1 RLVGSGQSII
11 ASPQPR
17 IDHIAGDVSHTGPAL
32 SIDIGDRRAG
42 VAGKLD
48 EARRSE
54 ARMAYL
60 DDMVELAPIEIAG
73 QQIEEP
79 SEVLRVKAFERRKL
93 PEHRSELVVEFGQ
106 ARREEALDGVAC
118 LGQDL
123 LLGHEPRPF
132 HREDE
137 TDGCSRGPALEVL
150 RALAAGTW
158 GVGASAMGIGLGCGA
173 CPSP

>member
-1 RLVGSGQSII
+1 MLGMDERQVGGSVAGRPKLGPVRPLPQVLGLVGSRQRII
-11 ASPQPR
+11 ALLQPR

-79 SEVLRVKAFERRKL
+79 SEVLRVKAFER
-93 PEHRSELVVEFGQ
+93 
-106 ARREEALDGVAC
+106 
-118 LGQDL
+118 
-123 LLGHEPRPF
+123 
-132 HREDE
+132 
-137 TDGCSRGPALEVL
+137 
-150 RALAAGTW
+150 
-158 GVGASAMGIGLGCGA
+158 
-173 CPSP
+173 